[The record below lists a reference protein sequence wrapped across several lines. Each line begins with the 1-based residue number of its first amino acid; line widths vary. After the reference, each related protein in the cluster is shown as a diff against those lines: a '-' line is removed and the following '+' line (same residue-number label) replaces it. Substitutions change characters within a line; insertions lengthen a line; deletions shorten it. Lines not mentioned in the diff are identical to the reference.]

1 MLAAVDSGK
10 TTLTEAI
17 LYTTGTIRSAG
28 RVDHGDSHLDTNAIE
43 RERGITIFSKQ
54 AEFEHGG
61 MKATILD
68 TPGHVDFAAEMER
81 TLSVIDY
88 AVLIIGA
95 NDGIKAHTATLWKL
109 LAKHRIPVF
118 VFVNK
123 IDLADQAEDRG
134 VSGQERNDGNGPGSS
149 DRETASKEIRER
161 LTDNIRGT
169 ASKEI
174 RERLTDEINKGLG
187 AELTDFSD
195 TSSEEFL
202 DEISMV
208 SDKAAEL
215 VLSDTDAREK
225 REAIDLEIIRL
236 IKDRE
241 LFPVYFGSAL
251 RFSGVEALIDG
262 LERYTAAYRGDEK
275 GEPSGRI
282 FKVAFDGQDRVT
294 FMKVTAGRL
303 KPRQVVRVVP
313 RGSASGAK
321 SVRNSSQPSG
331 DAAADPA
338 SADGAKTR
346 SGRESSGVRA
356 SGAADGRGMKVPGAA
371 GGRGMKTPGAADSDG
386 AYDEKINEIRI
397 YSGDKYKVA
406 EAAGPG
412 DIVAVTGLSA
422 AVPGDAVGSE
432 MPSEGEVLQPYMTYN
447 TYAEHEE
454 DTHALLDALSMLAA
468 EDPKLET
475 EWLSGTK
482 QIVVRIMGAVQL
494 EVLARLIKDRFGI
507 SCTFGEEK
515 IIYKETVSG
524 TYEGV
529 GHFEPLRHY
538 AEAHV
543 VISPAERGSGITV
556 RSECPL
562 ELLDINWQNLVM
574 SVLERHHLR
583 GTLTGAPLTDVDI
596 CLVAG
601 RASKKHTEGGDF
613 REASLRA
620 VRQGLMQAL
629 EAGDMV
635 LLEPW
640 LDFRVETETPE
651 IGAIMTD
658 IDNMGGSVDPPEISA
673 DGSTAVLTGRAP
685 AAGLRGYSARLA
697 GSAHGRTQFSC
708 AMGGYDV
715 CADARDVIERAAYD
729 PDRDVRNPADSV
741 FCSQGSGDIIKWDQ
755 VSNYMHIPSVLEA
768 RRKHMSIIPGGQTD
782 EMLAAEARIKEQR
795 RRREQRTA
803 TDKELKAIF
812 EQTYG
817 PIKHYRPPKQE
828 EYDYNY
834 DEYDVYGEYGGDNQ
848 QGYYAEEI
856 NNNDDNG
863 TGNAYDSDSR
873 RVDNSDGPSSRRS
886 NGSNGFGAVG
896 DRGAT
901 SHSNG
906 SVAAGDRGA
915 TCHSNG
921 SGASSSTNRAA
932 SDSSGGGGSP
942 ASHSNGG
949 GGSPAGDSKG
959 SSRRGFNEANRRGA
973 GNESSR
979 RGAAKARIA
988 DQAVTHLFVDG
999 YNLIHA
1005 WPELK
1010 ELADV
1015 DFGSARDELTDIIC
1029 NYSGFMGYDTVLVY
1043 DAYKVTE
1050 GVGSRMVINGI
1061 TVVYTREHETADAFI
1076 ERETLNLMKH
1086 IKAGKS
1092 TGGSAEVNG
1101 TKTGKAGGSG
1111 KNDPAHKALN
1121 GGRRYGSADRIIV
1134 VTSDNLEQIVS
1145 MGHGALRISSR
1156 EFINE
1161 IARVN
1166 DQIRTMH

>member
-17 LYTTGTIRSAG
+17 LYTTGQIRKAG

-54 AEFEHGG
+54 AGFEHGG
-61 MKATILD
+61 MKAAILD

-123 IDLADQAEDRG
+123 IDLVQDWD
-134 VSGQERNDGNGPGSS
+134 S
-149 DRETASKEIRER
+149 DRLK
-161 LTDNIRGT
+161 
-169 ASKEI
+169 
-174 RERLTDEINKGLG
+174 DELGKGLG
-187 AELTDFSD
+187 ADLTDFTD
-195 TSSEEFL
+195 TGSEEFL
-202 DEISMV
+202 DDISLV

-215 VLSDTDAREK
+215 VLSDMDEREK
-225 REAIDLEIIRL
+225 REAIDLEVIRL

-251 RFSGVEALIDG
+251 KFSGVEALIDG
-262 LERYTAAYRGDEK
+262 LERYTAAFRGDEK

-282 FKVAFDGQDRVT
+282 FKVAYDGQDRVT
-294 FMKVTAGRL
+294 FMKITAGKL
-303 KPRQVVRVVP
+303 KPRQTVSVTP
-313 RGSASGAK
+313 RGAGA
-321 SVRNSSQPSG
+321 
-331 DAAADPA
+331 D
-338 SADGAKTR
+338 
-346 SGRESSGVRA
+346 
-356 SGAADGRGMKVPGAA
+356 PGAA
-371 GGRGMKTPGAADSDG
+371 AGSGTTGARSDAAGAAGITDSDDSG
-386 AYDEKINEIRI
+386 AYEEKINEIRV
-397 YSGDKYKVA
+397 YSGEKYSVP
-406 EAAGPG
+406 EAAAPG
-412 DIVAVTGLSA
+412 EIVAVTGLSK
-422 AVPGDAVGSE
+422 AVPGDSMGAE
-432 MPSEGEVLQPYMTYN
+432 PPSGGEVLQPYMTYN
-447 TYAEHEE
+447 AYAEHEE
-454 DTHALLDALSMLAA
+454 DTHALLEALSMLAA

-475 EWLSGTK
+475 EWLSGPK

-494 EVLARLIKDRFGI
+494 EVLARVIHDRFGI
-507 SCTFGEEK
+507 NCTFGEEK

-538 AEAHV
+538 AEAHLI
-543 VISPAERGSGITV
+543 ISPAERGSGITV
-556 RSECPL
+556 RTECPL
-562 ELLDINWQNLVM
+562 EMLDVNWQNLIM

-583 GTLTGAPLTDVDI
+583 GPLTGSSLTDVDI

-613 REASLRA
+613 REAALRA

-629 EAGDMV
+629 EAGDMM

-673 DGSTAVLTGRAP
+673 DGSTAILTGRAP
-685 AAGLRGYSARLA
+685 AAGLRGYGARLA

-715 CADARDVIERAAYD
+715 CAGAQDVIERAGYA

-741 FCSQGSGDIIKWDQ
+741 FCSHGSGDIVKWDQ
-755 VSNYMHIPSVLEA
+755 VFSMMHIPSVLEA
-768 RRKHMSIIPGGQTD
+768 RRKHQSILPGAKTD
-782 EMLAAEARIKEQR
+782 EELAAEAHIQEQR
-795 RRREQRTA
+795 HRREQRAA

-817 PIKHYRPPKQE
+817 PIKYYRRPKEDRIAGFENWDE
-828 EYDYNY
+828 EDYN
-834 DEYDVYGEYGGDNQ
+834 EYLNRFADGEAAG
-848 QGYYAEEI
+848 EP
-856 NNNDDNG
+856 
-863 TGNAYDSDSR
+863 GNAGGSGSAGDHG
-873 RVDNSDGPSSRRS
+873 VQGVPGNAG
-886 NGSNGFGAVG
+886 GSNNTVNQ
-896 DRGAT
+896 
-901 SHSNG
+901 S
-906 SVAAGDRGA
+906 AAG
-915 TCHSNG
+915 SN
-921 SGASSSTNRAA
+921 SGRT
-932 SDSSGGGGSP
+932 
-942 ASHSNGG
+942 
-949 GGSPAGDSKG
+949 
-959 SSRRGFNEANRRGA
+959 A
-973 GNESSR
+973 GNTVGSNS
-979 RGAAKARIA
+979 GHAAKP
-988 DQAVTHLFVDG
+988 VTHLFVDG

-1005 WPELK
+1005 WSELK
-1010 ELADV
+1010 ELADI

-1029 NYSGFMGYDTVLVY
+1029 NYSGFMGYDTTLVY

-1050 GVGSRMVINGI
+1050 GIGSKMHINGI
-1061 TVVYTREHETADAFI
+1061 TVVYTREHETADAYI
-1076 ERETLNLMKH
+1076 ERETLNLMKR
-1086 IKAGKS
+1086 IKAGRSSDNIK
-1092 TGGSAEVNG
+1092 
-1101 TKTGKAGGSG
+1101 
-1111 KNDPAHKALN
+1111 
-1121 GGRRYGSADRIIV
+1121 V
-1134 VTSDNLEQIVS
+1134 VTSDNLEQTVS

>member
-1 MLAAVDSGK
+1 MEGEEILMAVVLCYTVSMKRVTIGMLAAVDSGK

-17 LYTTGTIRSAG
+17 LYTTGQIRKAG
-28 RVDHGDSHLDTNAIE
+28 RVDHGDSHMDTNAIE

-54 AEFEHGG
+54 AEFEYGG

-118 VFVNK
+118 IFVNK
-123 IDLADQAEDRG
+123 TDLVDQAQLAG
-134 VSGQERNDGNGPGSS
+134 GQLGKEER
-149 DRETASKEIRER
+149 ASKTDIPGPAAPKEVRER
-161 LTDNIRGT
+161 I
-169 ASKEI
+169 AA
-174 RERLTDEINKGLG
+174 EINKGLG
-187 AELTDFSD
+187 AELTDFTD
-195 TSSEEFL
+195 TESEDFL
-202 DEISMV
+202 DDISLV
-208 SDKAAEL
+208 SDKAVEL
-215 VLSDTDAREK
+215 VLSDMDEREK

-236 IKDRE
+236 IKERE

-251 RFSGVEALIDG
+251 RFSGVESLLDG
-262 LERYTAAYRGDEK
+262 VARYTAAFRGDEK

-282 FKVAFDGQDRVT
+282 FKVAFDGKDRVT
-294 FMKVTAGRL
+294 FLKITGGKM
-303 KPRQVVRVVP
+303 KPRQVVRVMP
-313 RGSASGAK
+313 RG
-321 SVRNSSQPSG
+321 
-331 DAAADPA
+331 
-338 SADGAKTR
+338 
-346 SGRESSGVRA
+346 EE
-356 SGAADGRGMKVPGAA
+356 A
-371 GGRGMKTPGAADSDG
+371 GGGYS
-386 AYDEKINEIRI
+386 EKINEIRI
-397 YSGDKYKVA
+397 YSGDKYTVA
-406 EAAGPG
+406 EAAVPG
-412 DIVAVTGLSA
+412 EIAAVTGLSS
-422 AVPGDAVGSE
+422 AVPGDTVGSE
-432 MPSEGEVLQPYMTYN
+432 PPSESEVLQPYMTYN
-447 TYAEHEE
+447 AYAEHEE

-475 EWLSGTK
+475 EWLSGSG
-482 QIVVRIMGAVQL
+482 QIIVRIMGAVQL
-494 EVLARLIKDRFGI
+494 EVLARVIKDRFGI
-507 SCTFGEEK
+507 NCTFGEEK

-538 AEAHV
+538 AEAHL

-583 GTLTGAPLTDVDI
+583 GPLTGSSLTDVDI

-613 REASLRA
+613 REAALRA
-620 VRQGLMQAL
+620 LRQGLMQAM

-640 LDFRVETETPE
+640 LDFRVETEVPE

-658 IDNMGGSVDPPEISA
+658 IDNMGGTVDPPEIDA
-673 DGSTAVLTGRAP
+673 GGSTAVLTGRAP
-685 AAGLRGYSARLA
+685 AAGLRGYGARLA

-715 CADARDVIERAAYD
+715 CADAQDVIERVGYA

-741 FCSQGSGDIIKWDQ
+741 FCSHGSGDIIKWNE
-755 VSNYMHIPSVLEA
+755 VYNYMHIPSVLEA
-768 RRKHMSIIPGGQTD
+768 RRKHLSILPGDQTD
-782 EMLAAEARIKEQR
+782 EELAQEARIKEQR
-795 RRREQRTA
+795 RRREQQTA

-817 PIKHYRPPKQE
+817 PIRQYRRPRDASAYSDYDDYGD
-828 EYDYNY
+828 YDYDAPDSTNT
-834 DEYDVYGEYGGDNQ
+834 
-848 QGYYAEEI
+848 GYSSSGA
-856 NNNDDNG
+856 G
-863 TGNAYDSDSR
+863 SDY
-873 RVDNSDGPSSRRS
+873 PS
-886 NGSNGFGAVG
+886 GAAKAA
-896 DRGAT
+896 DRGA
-901 SHSNG
+901 
-906 SVAAGDRGA
+906 AR
-915 TCHSNG
+915 
-921 SGASSSTNRAA
+921 
-932 SDSSGGGGSP
+932 
-942 ASHSNGG
+942 
-949 GGSPAGDSKG
+949 
-959 SSRRGFNEANRRGA
+959 
-973 GNESSR
+973 SSR
-979 RGAAKARIA
+979 RGAEKIRITEST
-988 DQAVTHLFVDG
+988 THLFVDG

-1010 ELADV
+1010 ELADI

-1029 NYSGFMGYDTVLVY
+1029 NYSGFMGYETVLVY

-1050 GVGSRMVINGI
+1050 GVGSRMNINGI

-1076 ERETLNLMKH
+1076 ERETLNLMKR

-1092 TGGSAEVNG
+1092 GSSA
-1101 TKTGKAGGSG
+1101 
-1111 KNDPAHKALN
+1111 
-1121 GGRRYGSADRIIV
+1121 SADRILV

-1145 MGHGALRISSR
+1145 MGHGALRISSN

-1166 DQIRTMH
+1166 EQIRSMH